1 MRTRSILMLASVAMI
16 LMVAGVGNAFAAN
29 LYSGTDTSA
38 MHYSGY
44 RYLTWDS
51 SATGSPTVSS
61 GTSVQWANSLTNS
74 DSTRSYQ
81 PYIKYTYS
89 VNSQTYTDTYP
100 YWLGYGSS
108 WTVSSNPPA
117 LEGQTVDRSGS
128 YSSITHWYKYDP
140 GGAASGV
147 SNPNNVHSWT
157 VS

>member
-81 PYIKYTYS
+81 PYIKYYDS
-89 VNSQTYTDTYP
+89 VNGQKTVTYP
-100 YWLGYGSS
+100 YWLSYGSS
-108 WTVSSNPPA
+108 WTVSSNPAA
-117 LEGQTVDRSGS
+117 LGGQSQTTSGS